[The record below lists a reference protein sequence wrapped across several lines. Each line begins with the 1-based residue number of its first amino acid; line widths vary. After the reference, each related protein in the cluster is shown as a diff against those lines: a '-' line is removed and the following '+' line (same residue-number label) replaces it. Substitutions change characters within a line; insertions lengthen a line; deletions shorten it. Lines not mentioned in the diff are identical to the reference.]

1 MSALDLSPENP
12 LNPFGASRPTLSPEE
27 TRGPWRCLDRDY
39 SFWTRSR
46 FVDGPVSEDRRGPIW
61 LRAIPEVALW
71 LKSMVALRCDRRGI
85 EGTDNALNA
94 FGASQECC
102 RR

>member
-1 MSALDLSPENP
+1 MSVRSGSPGNP

-39 SFWTRSR
+39 SFWTRYR
-46 FVDGPVSEDRRGPIW
+46 VVDGPVSEDRRMPIW

-71 LKSMVALRCDRRGI
+71 LKSMVELRKSAAGGKD
-85 EGTDNALNA
+85 GT
-94 FGASQECC
+94 QEKGFA
-102 RR
+102 

>member
-1 MSALDLSPENP
+1 MSALGSAPENP
-12 LNPFGASRPTLSPEE
+12 LNPYGASHPPLSPEE
-27 TRGPWRCLDRDY
+27 TRAHSVCLDRDY
-39 SFWTRSR
+39 SFWARYR
-46 FVDGPVSEDRRGPIW
+46 VVDGPFSEDRRVPIW

-71 LKSMVALRCDRRGI
+71 LKSMVELPCDRRGV
-85 EGTDNALNA
+85 EGPDSALNA